1 MGTMST
7 STSDSEQ
14 FTGRHETAE
23 VHPSAHVDA
32 EAHLGEG
39 VVVGPRSY
47 IGAGVRLER
56 GVRVIGSAH
65 IEGPATIGAGTM
77 VYPYAVIGMPGQDFK
92 FAPGDATPGVKV
104 GSGCVIREHATIH
117 QATTGDHPTTVGN
130 KCYMMVA
137 SHVGHDCVVG
147 NGVILV
153 NSALL
158 AGHVEVHDNAIL
170 SGNTAVHQFCRVGRM
185 AIVSGGVATAMD
197 VPPFCLCDQINAT
210 NGLNLVGLRRA
221 NVPKESIDALRFA
234 FRTVISKSLP
244 REEALQTLR
253 RLGERD
259 PYVREMADFI
269 ATSKRGVGRGADR
282 NTRRSG

>member
-1 MGTMST
+1 MGAMST
-7 STSDSEQ
+7 TTSEQ

-23 VHPSAHVDA
+23 VHPSAHVDP

-65 IEGPATIGAGTM
+65 IEGPATIGEGTM

-92 FAPGDATPGVKV
+92 FSPGDATPGVKI
-104 GSGCVIREHATIH
+104 GSGCVIREHVTIH
-117 QATTGDHPTTVGN
+117 QATTDSHPTSVGD
-130 KCYMMVA
+130 KCYLMVA
-137 SHVGHDCVVG
+137 SHVGHDSVVG

-158 AGHVEVHDNAIL
+158 AGHVAVHDNAIL
-170 SGNTAVHQFCRVGRM
+170 SGNTAVHQFCRVGRL
-185 AIVSGGVATAMD
+185 AILSGGVATAMD
-197 VPPFCLCDQINAT
+197 IPPFCLCDQINAT
-210 NGLNLVGLRRA
+210 NGVNLVGLRRA
-221 NVPKESIDALRFA
+221 GVPKDSIDAIRYA

-244 REEALQTLR
+244 REEALEKLR
-253 RLGERD
+253 GLGGND
-259 PYVREMADFI
+259 PFVQEMADFI
-269 ATSKRGVGRGADR
+269 ATSTRGVGRGAGR

>member
-1 MGTMST
+1 MAIMST
-7 STSDSEQ
+7 TSSAATNQ
-14 FTGRHETAE
+14 HETAE
-23 VHPSAHVDA
+23 VHPSAYVDA
-32 EAHLGEG
+32 EAHVGEG
-39 VVVGPRSY
+39 VVVGPRCHV
-47 IGAGVRLER
+47 GAGVRLEA
-56 GVRVIGSAH
+56 GVRLMASAH
-65 IEGPATIGAGTM
+65 IEGPATIGSGTL

-92 FAPGDATPGVKV
+92 FSPGDATLGVKV
-104 GSGCVIREHATIH
+104 GSGCVIREHVTIH
-117 QATTGDHPTTVGN
+117 AATKDAHPTTIGN
-130 KCYMMVA
+130 KCYLMVA
-137 SHVGHDCVVG
+137 SHVGHDSVVG

-185 AIVSGGVATAMD
+185 AIISGGVATAMD

-221 NVPKESIDALRFA
+221 NVPKESIDALRYA

-244 REEALQTLR
+244 REEALEKLR
-253 RLGERD
+253 SLGGDD
-259 PYVREMADFI
+259 PYVQEMADFI
-269 ATSKRGVGRGADR
+269 ATSTRGVGRGAGR